1 MMRVFLHPELQP
13 LSNPMHSKPLELGNN
28 VGGDRASF
36 RHIAN
41 LDRDTCG
48 RFSHHQASTADRL
61 RERLVLA

>member
-13 LSNPMHSKPLELGNN
+13 LSNLMHSKPLELERNAGANQ
-28 VGGDRASF
+28 VSF

-48 RFSHHQASTADRL
+48 RFLHHQASTVDHL
-61 RERLVLA
+61 RELLVLA

>member
-1 MMRVFLHPELQP
+1 MMRVSLHPELQP
-13 LSNPMHSKPLELGNN
+13 LSNLMHSKPLELGNN
-28 VGGDRASF
+28 AGGDRVSF

-48 RFSHHQASTADRL
+48 RFLHHQASTVDRL